1 MHASRT
7 VLLIPI
13 VLLYVGHAG
22 CTESNTETSQEQPK
36 IDREH
41 ILISREAIDLPPF
54 SEISEKPLIHLY
66 APESDYRRARADSNF
81 VMERLVYSSDGLEV
95 VAFLYRLKESNSA
108 QPTIVFNRGS
118 YVRQDAAPEHLVSF
132 HRLAEAGYS
141 ILAPMYRGSEG
152 AAGQDQMGG
161 EDVNDLM
168 RVVALAD
175 ELASVDGS
183 RLYLFGES
191 RGGMMV
197 LQAIREGFPARA
209 AAIFGAPTD
218 FHRLIDEHP
227 ERYEAVADQLWPE
240 WRAKPDEI
248 LGRRSA
254 VTWAERINTP
264 LLIMHGGNDQSM
276 PVDQSLAL
284 AGRLQELGK
293 VYEMYIFGYENHRI
307 SGRAPA
313 RDAQAV
319 AWFERHSAN

>member
-1 MHASRT
+1 MHANRT
-7 VLLIPI
+7 VLLMSI
-13 VLLYVGHAG
+13 VLLLVGYTG
-22 CTESNTETSQEQPK
+22 CTKSKTETSQEQPEM
-36 IDREH
+36 DRDG
-41 ILISREAIDLPPF
+41 ILRSRVAIDLPPF

-66 APESDYRRARADSNF
+66 APESDYDLARADNKF
-81 VMERLVYSSDGLEV
+81 VMERIVYSSDELEV
-95 VAFLYRLKESNSA
+95 VAFLYRPKESNGA

-118 YVRQDAAPEHLVSF
+118 YIRQDTAPEYLVSF

-183 RLYLFGES
+183 RLYLYGES

-197 LQAIREGFPARA
+197 LQAIREGFPAHA
-209 AAIFGAPTD
+209 AAVFGAPTD
-218 FHRLIDEHP
+218 FHRLINEYP

>member
-1 MHASRT
+1 
-7 VLLIPI
+7 
-13 VLLYVGHAG
+13 
-22 CTESNTETSQEQPK
+22 
-36 IDREH
+36 
-41 ILISREAIDLPPF
+41 
-54 SEISEKPLIHLY
+54 
-66 APESDYRRARADSNF
+66 
-81 VMERLVYSSDGLEV
+81 
-95 VAFLYRLKESNSA
+95 
-108 QPTIVFNRGS
+108 
-118 YVRQDAAPEHLVSF
+118 
-132 HRLAEAGYS
+132 
-141 ILAPMYRGSEG
+141 MYRGSEG

-175 ELASVDGS
+175 ELASVDS
-183 RLYLFGES
+183 NRLYLFGES

-209 AAIFGAPTD
+209 AAVFGAPTD
-218 FHRLIDEHP
+218 FHRLINEYP

-240 WRAKPDEI
+240 WRARPDEI

-276 PVDQSLAL
+276 PVNQSLAL

-293 VYEMYIFGYENHRI
+293 VYEMRIFGYENHRI
-307 SGRAPA
+307 SGRAFA

-319 AWFERHSAN
+319 AWFERHSAD

>member
-1 MHASRT
+1 MHVNRT
-7 VLLIPI
+7 DLLMPVVLL
-13 VLLYVGHAG
+13 LVGHAG
-22 CTESNTETSQEQPK
+22 CTDSNTETSLEQSAM
-36 IDREH
+36 DRES
-41 ILISREAIDLPPF
+41 IPRNRIAIDLPPY
-54 SEISEKPLIHLY
+54 SEISENPLIHLY
-66 APESDYRRARADSNF
+66 APEADYGRARADSKY

-95 VAFLYRLKESNSA
+95 VAFLYRPKESKNA

-168 RVVALAD
+168 RVAALAD

-183 RLYLFGES
+183 KLYLYGES

-209 AAIFGAPTD
+209 AAVFGAPTD
-218 FHRLIDEHP
+218 FHRLINEEP

-240 WRAKPDEI
+240 WRAKPEEI

-276 PVDQSLAL
+276 PVNQSLAL

-293 VYEMYIFGYENHRI
+293 VYEMHIFGYENHRI
-307 SGRAPA
+307 SGRALA

-319 AWFERHSAN
+319 EWFERHSAN